1 MTRYSAPVI
10 ETFRD
15 PAGSLR
21 VEGHRVR
28 RTVRAGYAEPALE
41 FLASDLARE
50 WVSQGRLIATNR
62 LRESGDNA
70 ESAGDELVLE
80 HPLVF
85 FPSYPWEW
93 TPGAWIAAGNLT
105 LDLCESLLSRGLIL
119 KDATPLN
126 VLFEGTRPIF
136 VDVLSIEKRNA
147 ESPLWLAYAQFV
159 RTFLLPLIAHNTL
172 GWPLA
177 ASLHR
182 RDGYEPA
189 DLYLHLNGLQRW
201 RQPFRSLVTFPYLL
215 GKKRSGTTV
224 SAASRIQQS
233 PEIAQAVLQRNLR
246 ILRKTLNC
254 LVPAGRDSR
263 WSNYPDNS
271 DHYSGE
277 DHQQKQSVVKKALLL
292 TKPRQV
298 LDLGANTGVYSRIAA
313 GLGAN
318 VVAWDT
324 DLAATERN
332 WAQSK
337 EQNLP
342 VHPLVADVARPTPP
356 AGWRNAESLGLLERA
371 RQKFDCVLM
380 LGLIHHLLV
389 ADQIPLHEIA
399 ALLRDLTLK
408 WALVEWIPATDPR
421 FVDLMRGRDEIYGH
435 LDEQAFLAAMKPHF
449 MSVLNEKLSN
459 GRVLYL
465 LQVKTACG

>member
-1 MTRYSAPVI
+1 MTRPPAPVI
-10 ETFRD
+10 ESFRD

-21 VEGHRVR
+21 IEGHRVR
-28 RTVRAGYAEPALE
+28 RTVRTRYAEAALE
-41 FLASDLARE
+41 FLASDLAHE
-50 WVSQGRLIATNR
+50 WVSQGRLIATSR
-62 LRESGDNA
+62 LRESSDNA

-80 HPLVF
+80 HPRVF

-105 LDLCESLLSRGLIL
+105 LDLCESLLNRGLIL

-126 VLFEGTRPIF
+126 ILFEGTRPIF
-136 VDVLSIEKRNA
+136 VDVLSIEKHDL

-182 RDGYEPA
+182 RDGYEPT
-189 DLYLHLNGLQRW
+189 DLYPYLGSMQRW
-201 RQPFRSLVTFPYLL
+201 RQPYLSLVTLPYLL
-215 GKKRSGTTV
+215 GKKRSGATV
-224 SAASRIQQS
+224 SAAARMQQS
-233 PEIAQAVLQRNLR
+233 PEIAQAVLQRTLHK
-246 ILRKTLNC
+246 LRKMLNG
-254 LVPAGRDSR
+254 LAPAGRESR
-263 WSNYPDNS
+263 WSNYPENS
-271 DHYSGE
+271 DHYSDE

-292 TKPRQV
+292 TKPSQV

-324 DLAATERN
+324 DLAATEHN

-342 VHPLVADVARPTPP
+342 VQPVLADVARPTPRV
-356 AGWRNAESLGLLERA
+356 GWRNAESLGLLERA

-399 ALLRDLTLK
+399 GLLRDLTLN
-408 WALVEWIPATDPR
+408 WAIVEWVPATDPR

-435 LDEQAFLAAMKPHF
+435 LDEPSFLAAMKPHF
-449 MSVLNEKLSN
+449 SPIFSEKLSN

-465 LQVKTACG
+465 FQVKTACG